1 MSTTKIVS
9 SVKQINNSTDKVYGF
24 LSDFNKI
31 GTLIDAARNMGAA
44 QGMDFGDKIEN
55 VETTED
61 TCHFTVKGF
70 GDAGLRIVEREEN
83 KTIKLTG
90 DGKVPFQFNMWIQ
103 LINKGPYDTRLR
115 LTFHAE
121 LNMMMKMM
129 LKKKLENGIEQM
141 ADGLTKIP
149 YI

>member
-1 MSTTKIVS
+1 MSETKIVS
-9 SVKQINNSTDKVYGF
+9 SIKQISNSTDKVFGF

-31 GTLIDAARNMGAA
+31 GTLIETARNMAGA

-90 DGKVPFQFNMWIQ
+90 DGKVPFKFNMWIQ
-103 LINKGPYDTRLR
+103 LIDKGPYDTRLR
-115 LTFHAE
+115 LTFHAD

-129 LKKKLENGIEQM
+129 LKKKLEKGIEQM

-149 YI
+149 YM

>member
-9 SVKQINNSTDKVYGF
+9 SIKQINNSTDRVYNF

-31 GTLIDAARNMGAA
+31 GTLIEAAKNAA
-44 QGMDFGDKIEN
+44 GSQGIDFGDKVEN
-55 VETTED
+55 IETTED

-70 GDAGLRIVEREEN
+70 GDAGLRIVDREEN

-90 DGKVPFQFNMWIQ
+90 DGKVPFQFTFWIQ
-103 LINKGPYDTRLR
+103 LISKGPYDTRIR
-115 LTFHAE
+115 LTLHAE

-129 LKKKLENGIEQM
+129 LKKKLEKGIEQM
-141 ADGLTKIP
+141 ADGLTQIP
-149 YI
+149 YM

>member
-1 MSTTKIVS
+1 MSETKIVS

-31 GTLIDAARNMGAA
+31 GTLIDAARSMAGE
-44 QGMDFGDKIEN
+44 QGMDLGDKVEN

-70 GDAGLRIVEREEN
+70 GDAGIRIIEREEN

-90 DGKVPFQFNMWIQ
+90 DGKVPFQFIMWIQ
-103 LINKGPYDTRLR
+103 LIQKGAYDTRIR
-115 LTFHAE
+115 LTLHAE

-129 LKKKLENGIEQM
+129 LKKKLEKGIEQM
-141 ADGLTKIP
+141 VDGLTKIP